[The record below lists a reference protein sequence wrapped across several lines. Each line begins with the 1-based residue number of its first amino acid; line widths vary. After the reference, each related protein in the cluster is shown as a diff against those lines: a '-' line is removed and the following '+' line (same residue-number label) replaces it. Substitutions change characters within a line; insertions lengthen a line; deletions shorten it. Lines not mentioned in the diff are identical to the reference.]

1 MDIAKFSDVKSSQKR
16 VLCSEQSETG
26 NEPKKKRERS
36 RNESASN
43 TLDKVFAMC
52 LKNPNCVV
60 LILANILH
68 SLELQVKETF

>member
-26 NEPKKKRERS
+26 NEPKKKRQGS
-36 RNESASN
+36 RNESAAS
-43 TLDKVFAMC
+43 TLDNIFIIC
-52 LKNPNCVV
+52 LKNPDCVV
-60 LILANILH
+60 LILANILR